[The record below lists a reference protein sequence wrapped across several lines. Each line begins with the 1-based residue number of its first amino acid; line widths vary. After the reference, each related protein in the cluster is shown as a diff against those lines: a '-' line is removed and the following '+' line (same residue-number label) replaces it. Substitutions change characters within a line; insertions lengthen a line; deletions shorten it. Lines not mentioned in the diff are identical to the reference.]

1 MATFKA
7 CSKCGKIHPYN
18 YNCSVG
24 VDSNRSK
31 VAEDRLRSRYA
42 WTKKSKQIREDAG
55 NLCEVCRDQGIATYD
70 GLEVH
75 HIEKLRENVDGLL
88 DDNNL
93 ICLCV
98 RHHKEADNGELE
110 KDYLRKLVKKRRGEL

>member
-1 MATFKA
+1 MAFRA
-7 CSKCGKIHPYN
+7 CSKCGKIHPYD
-18 YNCSVG
+18 YKCSVG
-24 VDSNRSK
+24 VDNNRSK
-31 VAEDRLRSRYA
+31 LAEDKLRSRYA

-55 NLCEVCRDQGIATYD
+55 NLCEVCKDQGRATYD

-88 DDNNL
+88 DDDNL

-98 RHHKEADNGELE
+98 RHHKEADNGEIDKE
-110 KDYLRKLVKKRRGEL
+110 YLKELVKKRRKAL